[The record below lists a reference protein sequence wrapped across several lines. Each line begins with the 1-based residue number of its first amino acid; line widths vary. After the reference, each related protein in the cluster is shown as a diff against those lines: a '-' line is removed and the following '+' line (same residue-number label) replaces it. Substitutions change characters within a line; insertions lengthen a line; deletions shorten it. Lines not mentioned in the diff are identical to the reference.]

1 MARGNE
7 LTKEIQWRYSIF
19 CKDVREQ
26 RRLTI
31 YHWLLNELIEGNEI
45 CPSFLIYNF
54 YLLEIIHTFIFQ
66 NILIKREIN
75 DRSIKQRVLM
85 KQLDSRQKNQLQY
98 ANMQISQRALPRV
111 WFLLNWFH
119 SVSSELSSRLLS
131 HNQLNLLSLVTRVA
145 QDSCISTRE

>member
-1 MARGNE
+1 MRFVP
-7 LTKEIQWRYSIF
+7 LFSS
-19 CKDVREQ
+19 V
-26 RRLTI
+26 
-31 YHWLLNELIEGNEI
+31 
-45 CPSFLIYNF
+45 NF

-111 WFLLNWFH
+111 
-119 SVSSELSSRLLS
+119 
-131 HNQLNLLSLVTRVA
+131 
-145 QDSCISTRE
+145 